1 MARAARVLGA
11 IVTYRPDADALGKV
25 VAAALGEVDHLV
37 IVDNASTPA
46 SREVVNQA
54 LGSWAGSGANSSRRF
69 AVVENARNEGVAVA
83 FNQAVA
89 AGDPCGFE
97 FVFLLDQDSLV
108 RPGSV
113 DRLVREYESLSKDYR
128 VGALQSANREPGGR
142 VPLDSRRRDFYAR
155 RGGYTGPSSYQGLLL
170 LNSGALIPRA
180 VFESVGGFDERYFV
194 DFVDYEFSLRLA
206 RRGYSVFHVP
216 EASVEHNVVRGPPLG
231 SVRLYYAIR
240 ELVRLGR
247 SYAWEFPGGVAP
259 ITWTT
264 LNRLGSATLRSGHP
278 FGVLRLA
285 IGASMDGL
293 LGVTGESTR
302 SA

>member
-1 MARAARVLGA
+1 MVRAARVLGA
-11 IVTYRPDADALGKV
+11 IVTYRPDSEALPKV

-37 IVDNASTPA
+37 IVDNASTLA
-46 SREVVNQA
+46 SREVVHQA
-54 LGSWAGSGANSSRRF
+54 LGSFSGSGPSPTRRF
-69 AVVENARNEGVAVA
+69 AVIENGRNEGVAVA

-89 AGDPCGFE
+89 AGDPSGFD
-97 FVFLLDQDSLV
+97 FIFLLDQDSIV
-108 RPGSV
+108 RAGSV
-113 DRLVREYESLSKDYR
+113 DRLVREHDALSKNYR

-142 VPLDSRRRDFYAR
+142 IPLDSRRRDYYAR
-155 RGGYTGPSSYQGLLL
+155 RGGYSGPSSFQGLLL

-206 RRGYSVFHVP
+206 RQGYAVFHVP
-216 EASVEHNVVRGPPLG
+216 EASVEHNFVRGPPLG

-247 SYAWEFPGGVAP
+247 SYAWQFPGGVAP

-293 LGVTGESTR
+293 LGVTGEATR